1 MLMTLGVGGAPAPG
15 GAVTGTGGTAPN
27 MATAQ
32 AGTAAPA
39 PDAGMPTAVPPQR
52 SSGCGAADFPKAGM
66 QSIDV
71 MGTSRDFIVWLP
83 SNYDPAMPYKLIF
96 AWHGLGGSA
105 MQVAGG
111 FGGGFY
117 GLQTRAMNSAIF
129 VAGQGLQTSNQ
140 VGSGAGWDNM
150 NDRDVAFTKV
160 MVDYMRRSYCVDD
173 KRIFSVGMSYG
184 GIMSNTVGCE
194 MGDVFRAIAPMSGAG
209 PLRFGGAK
217 CVGQTAVWMSHGNM
231 DMVVAFSSGQMSRDY
246 WVGAN
251 HCGSMTMPEG
261 SNGCVSYQGCDAGF
275 PVIWCEFSGGHT
287 VPTFAADEIWPFF
300 SQF

>member
-1 MLMTLGVGGAPAPG
+1 
-15 GAVTGTGGTAPN
+15 
-27 MATAQ
+27 
-32 AGTAAPA
+32 
-39 PDAGMPTAVPPQR
+39 
-52 SSGCGAADFPKAGM
+52 
-66 QSIDV
+66 
-71 MGTSRDFIVWLP
+71 
-83 SNYDPAMPYKLIF
+83 
-96 AWHGLGGSA
+96 
-105 MQVAGG
+105 
-111 FGGGFY
+111 
-117 GLQTRAMNSAIF
+117 
-129 VAGQGLQTSNQ
+129 
-140 VGSGAGWDNM
+140 
-150 NDRDVAFTKV
+150 